1 MIPATLITFTLGF
14 LFGARYVFDYHI
26 EQRESWTERFKNG

>member
-1 MIPATLITFTLGF
+1 MIPATFISFILGF

-26 EQRESWTERFKNG
+26 EQRDTWTKRFKND